1 MQSQRPQAKVGESL
15 LMGANIPFVL
25 LMNCLMTY
33 ETQRSIDTIV
43 HQVKTGRLRICA
55 RLPQKAIFGNLR
67 CPATPARI
75 P

>member
-1 MQSQRPQAKVGESL
+1 MRPRGPQAKVGEELPLS
-15 LMGANIPFVL
+15 ANIPFVL